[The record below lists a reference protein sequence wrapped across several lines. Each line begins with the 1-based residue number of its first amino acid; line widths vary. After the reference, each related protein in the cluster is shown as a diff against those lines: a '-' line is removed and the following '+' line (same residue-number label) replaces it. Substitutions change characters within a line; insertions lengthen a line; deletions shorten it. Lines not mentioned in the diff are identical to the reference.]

1 LTSTQYAADFNEVKA
16 WGGTTSSLR
25 TAYQAETATFWAVD
39 SPTGMWNRIAD
50 TLALKHHKNLLAT
63 ARLLAMLNLSE
74 ADAGIAIWDAKNTFN
89 TWRPVTAIAAAEPNL
104 SWQSLITTPAFQ
116 EYPSGH
122 SGVSGAA
129 LTVLSS
135 TFGTGDSFTV
145 TSAGLPGVGRTF
157 SSFSDAAAQVADA
170 RVFAGIHFRFAC
182 TDANAVGV
190 SVANYLK
197 RTLMV
202 RVSDEG
208 DD

>member
-1 LTSTQYAADFNEVKA
+1 
-16 WGGTTSSLR
+16 
-25 TAYQAETATFWAVD
+25 
-39 SPTGMWNRIAD
+39 
-50 TLALKHHKNLLAT
+50 
-63 ARLLAMLNLSE
+63 
-74 ADAGIAIWDAKNTFN
+74 
-89 TWRPVTAIAAAEPNL
+89 
-104 SWQSLITTPAFQ
+104 
-116 EYPSGH
+116 
-122 SGVSGAA
+122 VSGAA